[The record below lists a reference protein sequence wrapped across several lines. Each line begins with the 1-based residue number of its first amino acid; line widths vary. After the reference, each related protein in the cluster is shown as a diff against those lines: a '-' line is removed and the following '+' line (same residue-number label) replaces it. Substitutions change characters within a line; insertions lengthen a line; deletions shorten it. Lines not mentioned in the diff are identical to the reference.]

1 MLKPTIPSPGK
12 YGIQLLL
19 LTLWLLTLAPGCGY
33 RVVGS
38 EPVGPGKTKAT
49 LAIPPFENKSMEVGL
64 ETIFANDMIRAFQD
78 SKVVQVK
85 PGDVKADYVLLGSIK
100 KLEHS
105 STAYLDIGQSLIR
118 RATLTVEI
126 ILKDT
131 QKNKVVWKGQEIIKS
146 DYVAD
151 SSYGIGEATRDQGI
165 RQASV
170 RLAQRINDKLGVLF

>member
-1 MLKPTIPSPGK
+1 MEQGNKNPGK
-12 YGIQLLL
+12 GFNRLALLALGL
-19 LTLWLLTLAPGCGY
+19 LAMASACGY

-38 EPVGPGKTKAT
+38 EPVGPGQTKAT
-49 LAIPPFENKSMEVGL
+49 LAIPPFENRSMAVGL
-64 ETIFANDMIRAFQD
+64 ETLFANDMIRAFQD

-85 PGDVKADYVLLGSIK
+85 PGETKADYVLLGTIK

-118 RATLTVEI
+118 RATITVDVSVKDTRTNKVIWKAIEI
-126 ILKDT
+126 IR
-131 QKNKVVWKGQEIIKS
+131 S

-151 SSYGIGEATRDQGI
+151 SYYGIGEATRDQGI

-170 RLAQRINDKLGVLF
+170 RLAQRVNDKVGVLF

>member
-1 MLKPTIPSPGK
+1 MKQEITWSQKGMINLMVLALG
-12 YGIQLLL
+12 LLA
-19 LTLWLLTLAPGCGY
+19 LASACGY

-38 EPVGPGKTKAT
+38 EPVGPGQTKVT
-49 LAIPPFENKSMEVGL
+49 LAIPPFENRSMEVGL
-64 ETIFANDMIRAFQD
+64 ETLFANDMIRAFQD

-85 PGDVKADYVLLGSIK
+85 PGETKADYVLLGTIK

-118 RATLTVEI
+118 RATITVDVSVKDTRTNKVIWKGSEI
-126 ILKDT
+126 IR
-131 QKNKVVWKGQEIIKS
+131 S

-151 SSYGIGEATRDQGI
+151 SYYGIGEATRDQGI

-170 RLAQRINDKLGVLF
+170 RLAQRVNDKVGVLF